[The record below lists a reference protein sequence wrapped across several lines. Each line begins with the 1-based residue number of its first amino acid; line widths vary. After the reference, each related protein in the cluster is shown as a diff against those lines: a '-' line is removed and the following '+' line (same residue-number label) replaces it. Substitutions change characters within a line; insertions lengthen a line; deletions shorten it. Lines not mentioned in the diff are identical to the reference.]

1 MPPSASGG
9 AAVSLP
15 VNAHAASASRFGPRA
30 LPPVPR
36 ARASS
41 ASTQAATSASVS
53 SARTQ
58 AGTSASASVSASV
71 PSHDSGAGARASV
84 SISTNAST
92 ISASS
97 VPSRSKNSWFVSPI
111 LCSTSTRAGVAGT
124 SECTRRST
132 RVAALS
138 HRPDARSASSDHVGD
153 AIRFS
158 TVPCAVTG
166 RSRSG
171 ASASSTGPASR
182 FGSMTS
188 AAPTR
193 PRGAR
198 ASAAHTGRMAE
209 ALLPEPVS
217 PSTSVW
223 RVSSARGTTPCGGY
237 SARHCGTASPRALA
251 FGLGEDAS
259 SRPTRSTRRNVRA
272 SVAEM
277 VRSGSAS
284 RR

>member
-1 MPPSASGG
+1 M
-9 AAVSLP
+9 
-15 VNAHAASASRFGPRA
+15 
-30 LPPVPR
+30 
-36 ARASS
+36 
-41 ASTQAATSASVS
+41 
-53 SARTQ
+53 
-58 AGTSASASVSASV
+58 
-71 PSHDSGAGARASV
+71 

-97 VPSRSKNSWFVSPI
+97 VPSRSKNSWLASPAV
-111 LCSTSTRAGVAGT
+111 CSPSTRAGVAGT

-132 RVAALS
+132 RVAAPS
-138 HRPDARSASSDHVGD
+138 HRLSDRSALSDHAGD

-158 TVPCAVTG
+158 TVPRALTV
-166 RSRSG
+166 RSRPG
-171 ASASSTGPASR
+171 ASASSTAPASR

-198 ASAAHTGRMAE
+198 ASAAHTGSTAE
-209 ALLPEPVS
+209 ALLPDPVS
-217 PSTSVW
+217 PSTSAW

-237 SARHCGTASPRALA
+237 SARHCGTASPGGPASRP
-251 FGLGEDAS
+251 GEGAS
-259 SRPTRSTRRNVRA
+259 SAPTRSTRRSVRA

-277 VRSGSAS
+277 ARSGSAS